1 MDYKEYIK
9 DCMGSEPPKNS
20 VEEAYKVFPAFMKQ
34 DTEEGKKENYNAIHD
49 SFKEL
54 DQIFYKEHQEVLLP
68 KAGLYLMSLVDTM
81 SVMSQEIFE
90 HYKYFETLYKK
101 ALKKVLAFYQEET
114 SLFPT
119 NLNRPADSNNPV
131 DITGTFMIAYA
142 VLKGCRMKAIL
153 SEKYLD
159 MGKAM
164 YQAAEKIIGKE
175 AMDTLD
181 APLEMKLAHEEYKKV
196 VDK

>member
-1 MDYKEYIK
+1 
-9 DCMGSEPPKNS
+9 
-20 VEEAYKVFPAFMKQ
+20 
-34 DTEEGKKENYNAIHD
+34 
-49 SFKEL
+49 
-54 DQIFYKEHQEVLLP
+54 
-68 KAGLYLMSLVDTM
+68 
-81 SVMSQEIFE
+81 
-90 HYKYFETLYKK
+90 
-101 ALKKVLAFYQEET
+101 
-114 SLFPT
+114 
-119 NLNRPADSNNPV
+119 
-131 DITGTFMIAYA
+131 MIAYA

-181 APLEMKLAHEEYKKV
+181 APLEMKLAHEEYKKA